1 MLGGKRF
8 PYRTLP
14 GGRRVRDYIGLTAAQ
29 LIAQVGDSPQAAE
42 VALEQ
47 ELDSAKPRK
56 TVVEA
61 LEKVSDNG

>member
-14 GGRRVRDYIGLTAAQ
+14 GGRRVRDYTGLTAAQ